1 MVAEKL
7 RRSLTAEETAAR
19 KFLYQNPHL
28 THHDQMLPFAMDLT
42 AIEQDFNNRDPETL
56 TPQIRREFLNRIKV
70 AMEDAKSRWA
80 MSAPG
85 RSFVSALPAEFLDRL
100 HNLRKHVLCDTPHPQ
115 SNPAEQAR
123 QQLNRS
129 RSHRPVEGA
138 AVAAFGIQTASAAHP
153 NLQAFPQQTGEGSS
167 SSQQPQLPTARRNR
181 SLAKRMLDAFRSQ
194 SKSSRSNQG
203 YGQGRG
209 AGM

>member
-1 MVAEKL
+1 
-7 RRSLTAEETAAR
+7 
-19 KFLYQNPHL
+19 
-28 THHDQMLPFAMDLT
+28 MDLT

-56 TPQIRREFLNRIKV
+56 TPQIRREFLNRINV

-85 RSFVSALPAEFLDRL
+85 GIFDFMSAEVVDRSN
-100 HNLRKHVLCDTPHPQ
+100 NLRKHVSRDTPHPQ